1 MRAKWYNIGLQLG
14 VSVGTL
20 NAFKE
25 QSNKTSECLRET
37 LTTWLKSYLPP
48 PMWTNIIDALRSSTI
63 GETRLATD
71 LEYKY
76 CSTHDNSAAA
86 THYHALPVP
95 AVTQSRAPTLMTPPP
110 QSTLTQ
116 PQLHPSCFPPWP
128 IPYNYPPPT
137 SYPMSTPLLYPP
149 TPGVDSAAAPP
160 TVLPAYSQLSD
171 PTPSLV
177 PNPSLPTCMTA
188 SPQHAV
194 LALSPSSFLTG
205 DSTPPDTPPTS
216 TVTTPPPTHASEYTG
231 MNLGTINSL

>member
-25 QSNKTSECLRET
+25 QSNKPSECLRET
-37 LTTWLKSYLPP
+37 LTTWLKSYPPP
-48 PMWTNIIDALRSSTI
+48 PMWTSIIDALRSSAI

-76 CSTHDNSAAA
+76 CSTQDNSAAA

-95 AVTQSRAPTLMTPPP
+95 AMPQLQAPTLMTPPP
-110 QSTLTQ
+110 QSTPPLTQ

-137 SYPMSTPLLYPP
+137 SYPMSTSLLYPP
-149 TPGVDSAAAPP
+149 TSGVASAAASP
-160 TVLPAYSQLSD
+160 TVDSQLSD

-188 SPQHAV
+188 SPQCAV
-194 LALSPSSFLTG
+194 LPLSPSSFITG

-216 TVTTPPPTHASEYTG
+216 TVTISPPILASEYTD
-231 MNLGTINSL
+231 MNLGTRA